1 MPLAP
6 QTRVGPFEVLTLLGA
21 GGMGEVYRARD
32 TRLGREVALKVLPAD
47 AVADATARARLLRE
61 ARLASQLN
69 HPHICTI
76 HEVGESDPS
85 TGSTG
90 SLQAGSGQAGVY
102 IAMELVE
109 GQSLSAT
116 LAGGALPTEQVL
128 RFGSQIADALAH
140 AHAHGVIHRD
150 LKSLNVI
157 ITPEGRAKVLDFG
170 LAKRLDDQNTDEITR
185 LRTSL
190 TEPGMVVGTLGYM
203 APEQLRGEAADAR
216 SDIWALGVMLYEMAA
231 GARPFQGRSG
241 ADISSAIL
249 KEAPPPLPVS
259 VPAEVGATITHCL
272 EKAPGRRY
280 QQAGEVWA
288 ALDAIQSGTAASWA
302 AWRYG
307 LARSRRAVLTGG
319 VLAILAGLA
328 ALVSLDVGGVRTRL
342 TGGPPAA
349 IKLAVLPFE
358 NQSGDP
364 AQEYFSDGMTDEM
377 IAQLGRLHPAGLL
390 VIARTSVMRYKKSA
404 APLAQIAR
412 ELGVAYLLRGSAR
425 REAGRVRI
433 SAALIQA
440 ANQNQVWA
448 DTFERE
454 LAGILALQGDVAREV
469 ARKVQLALTPEQER
483 RLAGGRT
490 VNPEVYRPIF
500 VACSTWRSAA
510 RRASRRACRTCTGPW
525 SSTPP
530 NRSPTPA
537 SPRGTSRSATAV
549 PWINRTPSL
558 EPGPPQ
564 SRH

>member
-241 ADISSAIL
+241 ADISSAIS
-249 KEAPPPLPVS
+249 EGGTPAVAGVRACGGRRDHHALPREGARAALS
-259 VPAEVGATITHCL
+259 AGGRGVGRSGRDPVGHRGILGCL
-272 EKAPGRRY
+272 AVRPGAQPQGGSDGRGAGHPRRPGR
-280 QQAGEVWA
+280 
-288 ALDAIQSGTAASWA
+288 
-302 AWRYG
+302 
-307 LARSRRAVLTGG
+307 
-319 VLAILAGLA
+319 AGLA
-328 ALVSLDVGGVRTRL
+328 GRGRRSD
-342 TGGPPAA
+342 AA
-349 IKLAVLPFE
+349 
-358 NQSGDP
+358 D
-364 AQEYFSDGMTDEM
+364 
-377 IAQLGRLHPAGLL
+377 RRPAG
-390 VIARTSVMRYKKSA
+390 R
-404 APLAQIAR
+404 
-412 ELGVAYLLRGSAR
+412 
-425 REAGRVRI
+425 
-433 SAALIQA
+433 
-440 ANQNQVWA
+440 
-448 DTFERE
+448 D
-454 LAGILALQGDVAREV
+454 
-469 ARKVQLALTPEQER
+469 
-483 RLAGGRT
+483 
-490 VNPEVYRPIF
+490 
-500 VACSTWRSAA
+500 
-510 RRASRRACRTCTGPW
+510 
-525 SSTPP
+525 
-530 NRSPTPA
+530 
-537 SPRGTSRSATAV
+537 
-549 PWINRTPSL
+549 
-558 EPGPPQ
+558 
-564 SRH
+564 